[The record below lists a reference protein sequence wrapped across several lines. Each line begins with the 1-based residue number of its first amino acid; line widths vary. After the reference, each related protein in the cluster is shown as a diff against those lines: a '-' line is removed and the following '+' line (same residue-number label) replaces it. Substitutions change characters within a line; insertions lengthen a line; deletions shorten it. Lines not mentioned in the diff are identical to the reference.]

1 MRNMGYVCRNY
12 VHVLDMIF
20 VLLFLVFVIFL
31 NLNMALFE
39 QMLNKYWIALLVVVL
54 WGVGCIDASA
64 GDADPRYRVCVR
76 QCEETGCVGERCFPH
91 CKFSSDGVSVNGPWY
106 MQEPLYLRWKQWDC
120 QSDCRY
126 NCMVDR
132 EKEREALG
140 YPPVK
145 YHGKWPFKR
154 VYGIQEPVSVVF
166 SALNLAMHFH
176 GWLSFFILLYYK
188 LPLKQDKKTYYE
200 FSGLWHI
207 YGLLAMNSWF
217 WSAVFHSRDVDLTE
231 RLDYSSAV
239 ALLGYSLILGILRSF
254 NIRDE
259 AARVMVSAPLL
270 AFVTTHI
277 LYLNNYKFDYGWN
290 MIVCVAMGVVQL
302 VIWAVFAGVTRHPS
316 RWKLWVVVVG
326 GALAMLLEIYDFP
339 PYKDLVD
346 AHALWHATTIPLT
359 YLWWSFIRDDAEFR
373 TSHLLKKAK

>member
-1 MRNMGYVCRNY
+1 
-12 VHVLDMIF
+12 
-20 VLLFLVFVIFL
+20 
-31 NLNMALFE
+31 
-39 QMLNKYWIALLVVVL
+39 MLNKYWIALLVVVL